1 MGNKGLTGFSLAA
14 TSSRARLGA
23 VAASR
28 RSLPAA
34 SVCSGGTLER
44 PTPVAPTPQY
54 PAATMVTCTKDHA
67 LIGGVISLWM
77 FLNFALNF
85 FNKWAFTEV
94 EDGGAGFSFPI
105 FYTMWNTLASFCGA
119 NLLMLL
125 VPVNRT
131 ISWKQFVD
139 NKVALLV
146 FGVVFSSNIVTNN
159 ASLVYISLS
168 VNQVIKCLVPI
179 PAIIFSYFIEKKT
192 YSYPILGASLVLT
205 FGACMSIPWD
215 SPKVTPIG
223 SFLALWSTAMSGLRP
238 VLTALL
244 LKNSHESGLA
254 PVPLLWYDAAFSTVL
269 LFLAFMIS
277 EETLMVSQFF
287 KNDTAAGMGILI
299 GGSTCAFAY
308 NIVVFYLVKVTSS
321 LTSVVLANV
330 KTTLIIVIAVLLWDK
345 EISPMSVVGFGIFF
359 LGLFAYSYLTFRSRQ
374 QAQKTGGDGAGE
386 GDDEARE
393 LIERPCVALRSAR
406 DIIQLIIQDI
416 IQVRVFVCVKCVE
429 LSR

>member
-1 MGNKGLTGFSLAA
+1 MAC
-14 TSSRARLGA
+14 SRDHA
-23 VAASR
+23 VA
-28 RSLPAA
+28 
-34 SVCSGGTLER
+34 GT
-44 PTPVAPTPQY
+44 VIFFW
-54 PAATMVTCTKDHA
+54 MV
-67 LIGGVISLWM
+67 
-77 FLNFALNF
+77 LNFALNF
-85 FNKWAFTEV
+85 FNKWAFTKV

-105 FYTMWNTLASFCGA
+105 FYTMWNTLASFLGA
-119 NLLMLL
+119 NLLMIL
-125 VPVNRT
+125 VPANRT

-139 NKVALLV
+139 NKFALLV

-287 KNDTAAGMGILI
+287 KKDTAAGMGILI

-321 LTSVVLANV
+321 LTSVVLANL

-345 EISPMSVVGFGIFF
+345 EIAPISIVGFGIFF

-374 QAQKTGGDGAGE
+374 QAQKPAATE
-386 GDDEARE
+386 
-393 LIERPCVALRSAR
+393 P
-406 DIIQLIIQDI
+406 
-416 IQVRVFVCVKCVE
+416 VKETTKLV
-429 LSR
+429 S

>member
-85 FNKWAFTEV
+85 FNKWAFTKV

-105 FYTMWNTLASFCGA
+105 FCTMWNTLASFLGA
-119 NLLMLL
+119 NLLMLM

-131 ISWKQFVD
+131 IRWKQFVD
-139 NKVALLV
+139 NKFALLV

-179 PAIIFSYFIEKKT
+179 PAIIFSHFIEKKT
-192 YSYPILGASLVLT
+192 YSYPIIGASFVLT
-205 FGACMSIPWD
+205 FGACMSIPYD
-215 SPKVTPIG
+215 SPKVTPVG
-223 SFLALWSTAMSGLRP
+223 SILALWSTAMSGLRP

-244 LKNSHESGLA
+244 LKNSKESGLT
-254 PVPLLWYDAAFSTVL
+254 PVPLLWYDAGFSTVF
-269 LFLAFMIS
+269 LFLAFLIS

-287 KNDTAAGMGILI
+287 KKDTAAGMGILI
-299 GGSTCAFAY
+299 AGSTCAFAY
-308 NIVVFYLVKVTSS
+308 NIVVFYLVK
-321 LTSVVLANV
+321 
-330 KTTLIIVIAVLLWDK
+330 
-345 EISPMSVVGFGIFF
+345 
-359 LGLFAYSYLTFRSRQ
+359 
-374 QAQKTGGDGAGE
+374 
-386 GDDEARE
+386 
-393 LIERPCVALRSAR
+393 
-406 DIIQLIIQDI
+406 
-416 IQVRVFVCVKCVE
+416 
-429 LSR
+429 

>member
-1 MGNKGLTGFSLAA
+1 MACN
-14 TSSRARLGA
+14 
-23 VAASR
+23 
-28 RSLPAA
+28 
-34 SVCSGGTLER
+34 
-44 PTPVAPTPQY
+44 
-54 PAATMVTCTKDHA
+54 KDH
-67 LIGGVISLWM
+67 LLVGFVISLWM

-85 FNKWAFTEV
+85 FNKWAFTKI

-131 ISWKQFVD
+131 ICWKQFVD
-139 NKVALLV
+139 NKFALLV

-192 YSYPILGASLVLT
+192 YSYPILGAALVLT
-205 FGACMSIPWD
+205 FGACMSIPYD

-244 LKNSHESGLA
+244 LKNSKESGLT
-254 PVPLLWYDAAFSTVL
+254 PVPLLWYDAGFSTIF
-269 LFLAFMIS
+269 LFLAFLVS
-277 EETLMVSQFF
+277 EETVTVAAFF
-287 KNDTAAGMGILI
+287 KEDTTAGMMILI
-299 GGSTCAFAY
+299 AGSTCAFAY

-345 EISPMSVVGFGIFF
+345 SISPISIVGFVIFF
-359 LGLFAYSYLTFRSRQ
+359 CGLFGYSYMTFKSR
-374 QAQKTGGDGAGE
+374 ARGTTKPAEPVAATGAKE
-386 GDDEARE
+386 TTK
-393 LIERPCVALRSAR
+393 LVS
-406 DIIQLIIQDI
+406 
-416 IQVRVFVCVKCVE
+416 
-429 LSR
+429 S